1 MMRWSD
7 IQSCRHLNKQFA
19 VARNCETFS
28 YLVSYTVA
36 VRWIEWS
43 KVERDLVILCLVPC
57 MRYRGAAPQERS
69 ATGAKY
75 QGIFPPVCLHPSGA
89 PPLKRNHLK
98 VGLGAA
104 LLGCRHTGGSMPW
117 YRAIIK

>member
-1 MMRWSD
+1 MRWSD
-7 IQSCRHLNKQFA
+7 IQSCRYLNKQFA

-36 VRWIEWS
+36 VRWIEWP
-43 KVERDLVILCLVPC
+43 KVERDLVILCLVAC

-75 QGIFPPVCLHPSGA
+75 QGILPPVCLRPAAQRQGLPVDDCALVAPRRWGA
-89 PPLKRNHLK
+89 DILSLR
-98 VGLGAA
+98 G
-104 LLGCRHTGGSMPW
+104 RIQT
-117 YRAIIK
+117 